1 MSKMREELLRELEV
15 ENRRS
20 NAEGMFLLQAV
31 AERSGMNLT
40 DLQCVTVLDSTGPI
54 TAGRLAEMM
63 GLTTG
68 AITGVVNRLEQ
79 KGYVRREKDPSDGR
93 RVVIH
98 PVMEELERVGA
109 DFIGSQE
116 GGRDALLSDYDDR
129 DLAVIVDLMRKSN
142 AVTREMIARIRAG
155 SNGDHGAE
163 FATPL
168 SSVTSGRLVF
178 TNGASRLTLRAGS
191 AMDDLYRARFE
202 GPAPKINVVDGV
214 VTVSYSRRSR
224 LLDLRS
230 HSSHVTLNAAV
241 PWEIE
246 LRGGASRIDADLGGL
261 ELTSFVIT
269 TGFSDITVTLPEPT
283 GLVPIR
289 LSGGASRVTIR
300 RPAGVQAGLTV
311 KGGFSKLTFDQQL
324 DKRGVKMQ
332 FQSPGY
338 DGASNR
344 YEIEL
349 SGGASEITIQQAN

>member
-1 MSKMREELLRELEV
+1 MSKSRNELLRELEQ
-15 ENRRS
+15 ENRKS
-20 NAEGMFLLQAV
+20 SADGVFFFQAI

-40 DLQCVTVLDSTGPI
+40 DLQCI
-54 TAGRLAEMM
+54 TILTSSGSMSAGQLAETM

-68 AITGVVNRLEQ
+68 AVTGVVDRMERA
-79 KGYVRREKDPSDGR
+79 GYVQREKDPTDGR
-93 RVVIH
+93 RVVIR
-98 PVMEELERVGA
+98 PVLEKLEQVGA
-109 DFIGSQE
+109 GFLGEQE
-116 GGRDALLSDYDDR
+116 GVLESLTEDYSDRELAILLDF
-129 DLAVIVDLMRKSN
+129 VRKAN
-142 AVTREMIARIRAG
+142 DFTRAEIARIRAG
-155 SNGDHGAE
+155 SNGDRGAE
-163 FATPL
+163 LATPL
-168 SSVTSGRLVF
+168 GSVTSGRLVF

-191 AMDDLYRARFE
+191 AMDDLYRANFE
-202 GPAPKINVVDGV
+202 GPAPKINVEDGV

-224 LLDLRS
+224 FLDWRS
-230 HSSHVTLNAAV
+230 HSSQVTLNAAV

-246 LRGGASRIDADLGGL
+246 LRGGASRIDADLSGL

-283 GLVPIR
+283 GIIPIR

-300 RPAGVQAGLTV
+300 RPAGVQARLTV

-324 DKRGVKMQ
+324 DTMGVKMQ

-349 SGGASEITIQQAN
+349 SGGASEITIQ